1 MRSGTLFR
9 QVTQSD
15 ENVSGR
21 GHGRLQG
28 GGGVRAGVRPY
39 HGKNDF
45 LHGESLFSPYGG
57 PFYLC
62 GGAFSPCGWLFLH
75 VGGFFSS
82 CFFFT
87 VYRCIFL
94 HVVGGGGGF
103 ILHMRAIFWDYP
115 PPPITKISAGAHGRG
130 LTCSSKSV
138 QYSLSTTNISMH
150 Y

>member
-28 GGGVRAGVRPY
+28 GGVWVRAGVRPY

-82 CFFFT
+82 CFFLLYIDAF
-87 VYRCIFL
+87 FFMWWE
-94 HVVGGGGGF
+94 GGGALF
-103 ILHMRAIFWDYP
+103 SI
-115 PPPITKISAGAHGRG
+115 
-130 LTCSSKSV
+130 
-138 QYSLSTTNISMH
+138 
-150 Y
+150 